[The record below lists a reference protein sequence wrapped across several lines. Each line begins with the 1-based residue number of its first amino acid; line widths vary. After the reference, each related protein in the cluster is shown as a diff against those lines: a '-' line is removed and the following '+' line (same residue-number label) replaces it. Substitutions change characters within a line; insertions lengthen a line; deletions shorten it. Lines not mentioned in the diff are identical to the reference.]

1 MSIATSE
8 LVLGASDLK
17 VFPLCLGG
25 NVFGWTL
32 DEPASFAILDA
43 YVAAGGNFID
53 TADVYSAWVPGN
65 AGGESETI
73 IGRWMQTR
81 GNRDQIV
88 LATKVGMSGP
98 LTEEHIR
105 AQIEGSLR
113 RLQTDHV
120 DLYYAHKDDLETPL
134 EVSLA
139 AFDAVVG
146 EGKTRYVA
154 ASQYGA
160 ARLDEA
166 LELSRRERLAEFV
179 ALQPLYNLVE
189 RDTYE
194 GELQAVCERYGLP
207 CLPFYSLA
215 SGFLTGKY
223 APHEAPTGER
233 APSVEKYMNDHGW
246 GVLEALR
253 ACASARGVPIAAIA
267 LAWLASRPMVAT
279 PIASATSPAQLASLL
294 AFGDL
299 ELTDEEIASLDAASA
314 PSAT

>member
-32 DEPASFAILDA
+32 DEPASFEILDA

-53 TADVYSAWVPGN
+53 TADVYSRWVPGN
-65 AGGESETI
+65 SGGESETI
-73 IGRWMQTR
+73 IGRWMQAR
-81 GNRDQIV
+81 GNRDEIV
-88 LATKVGMSGP
+88 LATKVGMLGG

-105 AQIEGSLR
+105 TQIEGSLR

-120 DLYYAHKDDLETPL
+120 DLYYGHKDDLETPL
-134 EVSLA
+134 EVSLGV
-139 AFDAVVG
+139 FDAVVR
-146 EGKTRYVA
+146 EGKARYVA
-154 ASQYGA
+154 ASQYSA
-160 ARLDEA
+160 ARLEEA
-166 LELSRRERLAEFV
+166 LELSRREGLSEFV

-189 RDTYE
+189 RNTYE
-194 GELQAVCERYGLP
+194 GELQSVCERYGLP
-207 CLPFYSLA
+207 SLPFYSLA

-223 APHEAPTGER
+223 ARDEAPTGER

-246 GVLEALR
+246 GVLDALDD
-253 ACASARGVPIAAIA
+253 CASSHGVPVAAVA

-279 PIASATSPAQLASLL
+279 PIASATSAEQLSSLL
-294 AFGDL
+294 AFVDL
-299 ELTDEEIASLDAASA
+299 ELTDEDIASLDAASA